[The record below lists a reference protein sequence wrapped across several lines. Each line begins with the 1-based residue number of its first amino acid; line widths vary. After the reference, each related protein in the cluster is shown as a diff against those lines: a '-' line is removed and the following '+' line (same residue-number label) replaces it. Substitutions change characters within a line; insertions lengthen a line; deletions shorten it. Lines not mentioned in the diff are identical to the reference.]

1 MENSQEKVDAV
12 NHRLKIAQ
20 LPVALKVR
28 GRKVSLVATLP
39 PKPGSMKVRAY
50 QQNIALGVPDSTLGI
65 QRAEREAKIVGAL
78 LINGQ
83 FSWDRYLKAAADSET
98 VADLVRR
105 FERSHRRQHQI
116 SNATWADHYAY
127 YYRRLPQDRPL
138 SLEAVMPL
146 VFETADHTRARQQ
159 LCRQL
164 QKLCEFGGLK
174 VDLLKYQGRYSSQS
188 AASREIPSDEVIALG
203 WARLS
208 SPQWR
213 WVYGMMATFG
223 LRNHECWYCEFT
235 AEGLQVTQG
244 KTGPRLI
251 ELPLYAEWVERWELT
266 RVRRPKLGLDS
277 GYKYLSAQSSQA
289 FRRAGIEWPPY
300 DLRYAYGHR
309 GTVLFRYEAGIMAEQ
324 MGHSVDT
331 HNRMYQRFLNKGL
344 VRRKV
349 AEMKAREGLPKAP
362 LG

>member
-1 MENSQEKVDAV
+1 LENSQEKVDAV
-12 NHRLKIAQ
+12 NERLKVAQ
-20 LPVALKVR
+20 LPVTLKVR
-28 GRKVSLVATLP
+28 GRTISLVATLP
-39 PKPGSMKVRAY
+39 PKPGSTKVRPH
-50 QQNIALGVPDSTLGI
+50 QQTIALGVPDSKMGI

-83 FSWDRYLKAAADSET
+83 FSWERYLTAAADREP
-98 VADLVRR
+98 VAALVRR

-116 SNATWADHYAY
+116 SDATWADHYAY

-174 VDLLKYQGRYSSQS
+174 IDLLKYQGRYSSQS
-188 AASREIPSDEVIALG
+188 AASREIPSDEATALG
-203 WARLS
+203 WGRLK
-208 SPQWR
+208 SPQWQ
-213 WVYGMMATFG
+213 WVYGMMAAYG
-223 LRNHECWYCEFT
+223 LRNHECWHCWFGPD
-235 AEGLQVTQG
+235 GLQVVEG

-251 ELPLYAEWVERWELT
+251 ELPLYPEWVERWELM
-266 RVRRPKLGLDS
+266 RIRRPKLNAEL
-277 GYKYLSAQSSQA
+277 GYKYLAAQSSQA
-289 FRRAGIEWPPY
+289 FRRAGLEFQPY
-300 DLRYAYGHR
+300 DLRYGYGHR

-349 AEMKAREGLPKAP
+349 AEMKAREGLPQAP

>member
-1 MENSQEKVDAV
+1 MDDSQEKVAAV
-12 NHRLKIAQ
+12 NHRLKVAQ

-39 PKPGSMKVRAY
+39 PKPNSTKVRAY
-50 QQNIALGVPDSTLGI
+50 QQVVSLGVPDSTLGI

-83 FSWDRYLKAAADSET
+83 FSWDRYLKAAADRET
-98 VADLVRR
+98 VAELVKR
-105 FERSHRRQHQI
+105 FERSHRRRHRI
-116 SNATWADHYAY
+116 SDATWADHYAY
-127 YYRRLPQDRPL
+127 YYRRLPQNRPL

-146 VFETADHTRARQQ
+146 VFDAADHTRARQQ

-164 QKLCEFGGLK
+164 QKLCDFAGLE

-188 AASREIPSDEVIALG
+188 AASREIPGDEVIALG
-203 WARLS
+203 WGRLR

-213 WVYGMMATFG
+213 WVYGMMAAFG
-223 LRNHECWYCEFT
+223 LRNHECWHCEFT
-235 AEGLQVTQG
+235 SEGLQVLQG

-251 ELPLYAEWVERWELT
+251 DLPLYPEWVERWDLQQLK
-266 RVRRPKLGLDS
+266 RPKLKVDN

-289 FRRAGIEWPPY
+289 FRRAGIEWQPY

-309 GTVLFRYEAGIMAEQ
+309 GSVLFGYEHGIMARM
-324 MGHSVDT
+324 MGHAVET
-331 HNRMYQRFLNKGL
+331 HVRMYQRFIDERL

-349 AEMKAREGLPKAP
+349 EEMKAREGLPSAP
-362 LG
+362 D